1 MTSSS
6 FNIYKINLEQMKGL
20 VKALRLTVANTLLRL
35 SFTKLRTNQSYI
47 IPTCVLQNKFSN
59 FTFLSAAEKE
69 TFEMLAVKLLFVN
82 GYFFLLPTP

>member
-1 MTSSS
+1 
-6 FNIYKINLEQMKGL
+6 MKGL

-35 SFTKLRTNQSYI
+35 SFTKLRTNQSDI

-69 TFEMLAVKLLFVN
+69 TFEMKLLFVN
-82 GYFFLLPTP
+82 GYFFLLPTPRLNSRLFLLKF